1 MSLILDPNSSAPA
14 APAGADSDLIK
25 DSGIETFMQDVIEP
39 SMEGPVVVDF
49 WAPWCG
55 PCKTLTPTIEK
66 ITREAGGRI
75 KLVKIDIDKNQDL
88 AMQLRI
94 QSVPTVYA
102 FKGGRPVD
110 GFQGAQPE
118 SEVRAFFE
126 RIVGGPIESP
136 IEILLEKA
144 HETLAADDATTAYG
158 LYGNVLEREPE
169 NDTALG
175 GVLRCMV
182 AMGEV
187 EHARG
192 FVDDMDDRT
201 RLKGP
206 VSAAISAL
214 ELAESGFS
222 SADLDAARA
231 AAEAN
236 PDDLQ
241 ARFDLGMALFAA
253 NKRDEAV
260 QAMIAIIRKDRG
272 WNDDRA
278 RAQLIKF
285 FEAWGPMDPASVA
298 GRRALSTVLFA

>member
-1 MSLILDPNSSAPA
+1 MSIILDPNASAPSA
-14 APAGADSDLIK
+14 QSGANSDLIK
-25 DSGIETFMQDVIEP
+25 DSGIETFVQDVIEP

-55 PCKTLTPTIEK
+55 PCKTLTPIIEK
-66 ITREAGGRI
+66 VTREAGGRV

-102 FKGGRPVD
+102 FKDGRPVD

-126 RIVGGPIESP
+126 RIAGGPIESP
-136 IEILLEKA
+136 IEMLLEKA
-144 HETLAADDATTAYG
+144 HAALADEDATTAYG
-158 LYGNVLEREPE
+158 LYGNVLEREPD

-182 AMGEV
+182 AMGET

-192 FVDDMDDRT
+192 FVDDMDDKT
-201 RLKGP
+201 RLKTP
-206 VSAAISAL
+206 VAAAISAL
-214 ELAESGFS
+214 ELAEAGFHN
-222 SADLDAARA
+222 ADLDVARA
-231 AAEAN
+231 NAEASPN
-236 PDDLQ
+236 DIQ
-241 ARFDLGMALFAA
+241 AHFDLGMALFAA
-253 NKRDEAV
+253 NKREEAV
-260 QAMIAIIRKDRG
+260 QTMIAIIRQDRE
-272 WNDDRA
+272 WNDDGA
-278 RAQLIKF
+278 RTQLIKF